1 MAGVAVT
8 AALTLSSCAQEAHRN
23 MAAREMMEGQKM
35 KTEAGMMDTLEKDGT
50 TKKEPMKEQNRN
62 AM

>member
-8 AALTLSSCAQEAHRN
+8 AALALSACAQEAHRN
-23 MAAREMMEGQKM
+23 MAASEMMEEQKM
-35 KTEAGMMDTLEKDGT
+35 KTEGGMMDTVEKDGT
-50 TKKEPMKEQNRN
+50 MRKEPMKEQNKN